1 MPVEDKMTILEQLE
15 EGVSN
20 TDVGRFFGMNES
32 TLCTLEKN
40 WKAIME
46 CLACLLQRAVRSP

>member
-1 MPVEDKMTILEQLE
+1 MPVEDKMTVLEQLE

-20 TDVGRFFGMNES
+20 TDVGRCFGMNES
-32 TLCTLEKN
+32 ALRTMGKN
-40 WKAIME
+40 EKAIME